1 MRVLLKKAINQTGI
15 AMQRH
20 QTIIQGIKWFVV
32 AIYFLL
38 LIIPALMYLPPKHS
52 HIFNNIV
59 LFAQFVFWGIWW
71 PFVILSM
78 LFIGRIWCGVFCPEG
93 TLTEWTSKNFGRNK
107 KIPRLLKWRGWPAIA
122 FILTTLYGQL
132 ISVYDY
138 AIPALLILGGST
150 AAAIVIGYLYGNGN
164 RVWCRYLCPVNG
176 VFNLLSRLSPFT
188 FKTDQQ
194 KWSEFQEK
202 EHSNPHCPPMI
213 NIRQLHGVS
222 ACHMCGRCAGYRNAV
237 SLQTRSVNEEILVY
251 GNEQQNIW
259 QIRLLLFGMIGVA
272 IGAFTWTVSPWFVY
286 FKQYLAEW
294 LVNHEIFWPLN
305 ATAPWWILTNYPA
318 NNDSFNLLDGFCVS
332 FYILGSGILYGVWL
346 TLIYKFLARLYHK
359 PDFYLYFSQALIPL
373 AAAGLFL
380 GLNAT
385 SVKLLQYEGIVFWWL
400 KDMRAIILGG
410 ASIWSLYLG
419 YKILRK
425 YNKYF
430 YQMFLSF
437 TLYTV
442 SVIPVVGAWVL
453 MFWIW

>member
-1 MRVLLKKAINQTGI
+1 MRVLLKKATYQIGV

-20 QTIIQGIKWFVV
+20 QTTIQWIKWLVV
-32 AIYFLL
+32 GIYLVL
-38 LIIPALMYLPPKHS
+38 LIIPAFMNLPPKHA
-52 HIFNNIV
+52 HIFNNLV

-93 TLTEWTSKNFGRNK
+93 TLTEWTSRKFGQNK
-107 KIPRLLKWRGWPAIA
+107 RIPRLIKWKGWPAVA

-138 AIPALLILGGST
+138 AIAALLILGGST
-150 AAAIVIGYLYGNGN
+150 AAAIVVGYLYGRGN

-188 FKTDQQ
+188 FKTNQK
-194 KWSEFQEK
+194 KWSEYHGDTK
-202 EHSNPHCPPMI
+202 INPHCPPMI

-222 ACHMCGRCAGYRNAV
+222 ACHMCGRCDGYRDSV
-237 SLQTRSVNEEILVY
+237 SLQPRSVNEEILVY
-251 GNEQQNIW
+251 GDEQNNVWLIC
-259 QIRLLLFGMIGVA
+259 LLLFGMIGVA
-272 IGAFTWTVSPWFVY
+272 IGAFTWTVSPWFVQL
-286 FKQYLAEW
+286 KQYLAEW

-318 NNDSFNLLDGFCVS
+318 NNDSFNWLDGFCIS
-332 FYILGSGILYGVWL
+332 FYILGSGVFYGIWL
-346 TLIYKFLARLYHK
+346 TLIYKLLARLYHK
-359 PDFYLYFSQALIPL
+359 PDLYFYLSQALIPL

-385 SVKLLQYEGIVFWWL
+385 SIKLLQYEGIVFWWL
-400 KDMRAIILGG
+400 KDMRAMILGG

-419 YKILRK
+419 YNILKK
-425 YNKYF
+425 YNKPYYQLFFSFGF
-430 YQMFLSF
+430 YA
-437 TLYTV
+437 V
-442 SVIPVVGAWVL
+442 SLIPVIGAWVC